1 MINILEASVG
11 VYKLVGVLYEVHRE
25 LGPGLNEYIY
35 QEGLKR
41 EFELQGIPYQKEVP
55 YHPIYKGQP
64 MESEYRLDFLADDNY
79 IIELKAVSALTDD
92 HRAQLF
98 NYMHLCRPKAGILIN
113 FAPKSCVI
121 ERYLFDDIQDAI
133 LTIDGKI
140 IHRRK

>member
-1 MINILEASVG
+1 MINRLEVSEG

-55 YHPIYKGQP
+55 YHPIYKGQK

-79 IIELKAVSALTDD
+79 IIELKAVSSLTDD
-92 HRAQLF
+92 HRAQYAFMLTQGRNPRKLCSKVMCYRTLF
-98 NYMHLCRPKAGILIN
+98 I
-113 FAPKSCVI
+113 
-121 ERYLFDDIQDAI
+121 
-133 LTIDGKI
+133 
-140 IHRRK
+140 